1 MPAVVFHFERT
12 AGPRNDIIFAFLNIS
27 DLWGIEFMY
36 CQSKVI
42 ESQKNGVTDMRKG

>member
-27 DLWGIEFMY
+27 DLWGIEFISFY
-36 CQSKVI
+36 TVRVKSP
-42 ESQKNGVTDMRKG
+42 SLKNME